1 MIACIHTWQD
11 ALHKFIV
18 RVHKQKFA
26 WGSMDCCLF
35 ACDAVREM
43 TAVDLAHDF
52 RVNGVRG
59 KYDSLTSAV
68 RAMRE
73 FVGDQNADIHT
84 LVEIVAE
91 NIAAK
96 HSIDEVDLM
105 KAQRG
110 DVVLF
115 DSPMGKALGI
125 VGLRGTHVH
134 TTGSDGLI
142 EVPLRKCLR
151 AWRIPKFAPVPPEAT
166 IGK

>member
-11 ALHKFIV
+11 TLHKFILL
-18 RVHKQKFA
+18 RHKEKFS

-43 TAVDLAHDF
+43 TAVDLAEDF
-52 RVNGVRG
+52 RN

-73 FVGDQNADIHT
+73 LVGDGNADIHT
-84 LVEIVAE
+84 LVEIVVE
-91 NIAAK
+91 KIAAR

-110 DVVLF
+110 DVVLL

-134 TTGSDGLI
+134 TTGPDGLI